1 MGSGYALI
9 ITVASCHK
17 KMKRILRVAAL
28 FGEGL
33 KLYVMVGL
41 FSSRMFAGLFS
52 NQNEQRALVSHV
64 SD

>member
-1 MGSGYALI
+1 MMDFYQS
-9 ITVASCHK
+9 
-17 KMKRILRVAAL
+17 
-28 FGEGL
+28 L
-33 KLYVMVGL
+33 KVVMVGL